1 MSSGN
6 KWEIRFLK
14 ILGLLAIFSFGTLGF
29 LEWIEQPKQ
38 FFIDN
43 FLVRGVPAVAIL
55 IFLIIFL
62 TLKPQKYAIYLFV
75 SIISFHLF
83 FNLFMLGHELEG
95 YRLQSVEIVGT
106 GRMMDL
112 SLCRFH

>member
-1 MSSGN
+1 MLSGN
-6 KWEIRFLK
+6 RLEIRFLK
-14 ILGLLAIFSFGTLGF
+14 VLGLLAIFSFGTLGF

-62 TLKPQKYAIYLFV
+62 TLKPQKYAVYLFV

-83 FNLFMLGHELEG
+83 FNLFSSMRFSLIGSNAYIKYL
-95 YRLQSVEIVGT
+95 
-106 GRMMDL
+106 L
-112 SLCRFH
+112 SLNFLKPDGIHL

>member
-1 MSSGN
+1 MLSGN
-6 KWEIRFLK
+6 RLEIRFLK
-14 ILGLLAIFSFGTLGF
+14 VLGLLAIFSFGTLGF

-43 FLVRGVPAVAIL
+43 FLVRGVPVVAIL

-62 TLKPQKYAIYLFV
+62 TLKPQKYSVYLFV

-83 FNLFMLGHELEG
+83 FNPKYPHPLKLHLTSFFF
-95 YRLQSVEIVGT
+95 YFISI
-106 GRMMDL
+106 
-112 SLCRFH
+112 SSYNWY